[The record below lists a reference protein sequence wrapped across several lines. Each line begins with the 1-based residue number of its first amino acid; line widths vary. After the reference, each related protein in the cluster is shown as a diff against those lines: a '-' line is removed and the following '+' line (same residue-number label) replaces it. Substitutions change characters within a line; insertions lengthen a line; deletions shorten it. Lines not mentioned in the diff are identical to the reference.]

1 MFESIVQFVVS
12 NFFGEYVGQLDAT
25 QISFALLQGWFFV
38 VSGRF
43 WEVLG
48 VFFNLSEDVEYLNQ
62 SWAEIEFASFFGIRN
77 AKYLYFKPKNDK
89 NELKQKEICIPDSR
103 KRCKFQIPPSPVSD
117 K

>member
-89 NELKQKEICIPDSR
+89 NTSKQSEFCITENYANFDFRQP
-103 KRCKFQIPPSPVSD
+103 
-117 K
+117 